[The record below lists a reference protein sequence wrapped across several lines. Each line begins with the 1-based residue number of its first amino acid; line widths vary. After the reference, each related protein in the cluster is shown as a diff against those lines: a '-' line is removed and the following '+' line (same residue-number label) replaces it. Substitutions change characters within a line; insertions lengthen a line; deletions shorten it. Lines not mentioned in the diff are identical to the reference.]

1 MNAPR
6 EQRPEDLRTAMD
18 RLFRPRS
25 VALIGVS
32 ANMDKL
38 NGRPFW
44 LLRQHRFPGPIHL
57 VNPKYEQID
66 GVRCL
71 RSVDDIPTP
80 VDTALVMVPAAQVPD
95 AVRACGRVGIANA
108 IVLSSGFE
116 EAQGSE
122 ALVQDLTTAARAGNV
137 QLIGP
142 NCEGIWSVAARTV
155 LTFGSAARRDVLH
168 HAPIGVISQSGSI
181 GGAVVRLLQDA
192 GHGCSYFVSVGNETL
207 VDAIDFLE
215 WMVEQEDVRVV
226 LVFLEGLTKGH
237 RLSAVAARARER
249 GVRIVALKS
258 GTSVAGRAAT
268 ASHTGKIAAPFA
280 VYRSVLKQC
289 GVIQVESISELIE
302 AAEVLSTQPDPPR
315 ATGSAPGVAVFSI
328 PGGTRALTA
337 DACERL
343 GVALAR
349 FDDSTVEQLQ
359 SRLPAFGYARNP
371 TDITGQVLS
380 NPELF
385 SSCLEIVARDRN
397 VEAVIVQ
404 FANGG
409 PHDAVRWRSTIKEVA
424 SETGKPLVMSFMAD
438 QMAATER
445 QAFAK
450 EGLMIAREPADAV
463 KYLSW
468 LNQSRASHDVRR
480 ASDLPP
486 AQCAALP
493 GADDVEGWE
502 RRLAAA
508 NIRMPSWRR
517 VRATDDPALA
527 CSGLRFPVVA
537 KAMPSA
543 ADHKTEA
550 GLIHVGLRDD
560 EALSAAVGDLRR
572 KLPGGSTVLVQEMVR
587 DGVEAVLAITSDPDF
602 GPLLAIGSGGVLV
615 ELLHDITFLSPP
627 VDERQ
632 VREAIGR
639 LSLGRLLDGFRGAPK
654 ADIEALCRAA
664 IGLVGLYRSADPAV
678 AAIELNPVFVM
689 PEGGGVVAVDLLVQ

>member
-1 MNAPR
+1 
-6 EQRPEDLRTAMD
+6 MD

-32 ANMDKL
+32 ADMHKL

-44 LLRQHRFPGPIHL
+44 LLRQHKFPGPIHL
-57 VNPKYEQID
+57 VNPKYDEID

-71 RSVDDIPTP
+71 RRVDDIPGP
-80 VDTALVMVPAAQVPD
+80 ADAALVMVPAAQVPE
-95 AVRACGRVGIANA
+95 AIRACGRVGIANA

-116 EAQGSE
+116 EAPGSE
-122 ALVQDLTTAARAGNV
+122 ALVKDLTAAAREGNV
-137 QLIGP
+137 QLVGP

-155 LTFGSAARRDVLH
+155 LTFGSAARRETLH

-215 WMVEQEDVRVV
+215 WMVEQDDVRVV
-226 LVFLEGLTKGH
+226 LVFLEGLTDGH
-237 RLSAVAARARER
+237 RLSAVAARARVR

-258 GTSVAGRAAT
+258 GTSAAGRAAT

-280 VYRSVLKQC
+280 VYRTVLKQC
-289 GVIQVESISELIE
+289 GVIQVDTICELIE
-302 AAEVLSTQPDPPR
+302 AAEILSTQPDPARVAGPV
-315 ATGSAPGVAVFSI
+315 PGVAVFSI

-343 GVALAR
+343 GVPLAQ
-349 FDDSTVEQLQ
+349 FDEETVEQLRR
-359 SRLPAFGYARNP
+359 RLPAFGYARNP

-385 SSCLEIVARDRN
+385 SSCLGLVAGDPN
-397 VEAVIVQ
+397 VEALIVQ

-409 PHDAVRWRSTIKEVA
+409 PYDAVRWRSMIKQVA
-424 SETGKPLVMSFMAD
+424 ADTGKPLVMSFMAD
-438 QMAATER
+438 QMPATER
-445 QAFAK
+445 QGFAK
-450 EGLMIAREPADAV
+450 DGLMIAREPVDAV
-463 KYLSW
+463 KYLGW
-468 LNQSRASHDVRR
+468 LYHSRASRDLRR
-480 ASDLPP
+480 APDHRPLPR
-486 AQCAALP
+486 AALP
-493 GADDVEGWE
+493 GADDLEGWE
-502 RRLAAA
+502 RLLGTAG
-508 NIRMPSWRR
+508 IRMPRWRR
-517 VRATDDPALA
+517 VAASDDPALVGE
-527 CSGLRFPVVA
+527 GLRFPLVA

-550 GLIHVGLRDD
+550 GLIHIGLRDA
-560 EALSAAVGDLRR
+560 EALVDAVADLRR
-572 KLPGGSTVLVQEMVR
+572 KLPAGSTVLIQEMVR
-587 DGVEAVLAITSDPDF
+587 GGVEAVLSVTRDPDF
-602 GPLLAIGSGGVLV
+602 GPLLAVGSGGVLV

-627 VDERQ
+627 VDPEQ
-632 VREAIGR
+632 VCEAIRR

-654 ADIEALCRAA
+654 ADVDALCRGAV
-664 IGLVGLYRSADPAV
+664 GLVELYRAADTAV

-689 PEGGGVVAVDLLVQ
+689 PQGEGVVAVDLLVQ

>member
-1 MNAPR
+1 
-6 EQRPEDLRTAMD
+6 MD

-44 LLRQHRFPGPIHL
+44 LLRQHGFSGPIHL
-57 VNPKYEQID
+57 VNPKYDEID

-80 VDTALVMVPAAQVPD
+80 VDAALVMVPAAQVPD
-95 AVRACGRVGIANA
+95 AIRACGRVRIANA

-122 ALVQDLTTAARAGNV
+122 ALVEDLTRAAREGNV
-137 QLIGP
+137 QLVGP

-226 LVFLEGLTKGH
+226 LVFLEGLTEGY
-237 RLSAVAARARER
+237 RLSAVAARARAR

-258 GTSVAGRAAT
+258 GTSAAGRAAT

-280 VYRSVLKQC
+280 VYRTVLKQC
-289 GVIQVESISELIE
+289 GVIQVDSISELLD
-302 AAEVLSTQPDPPR
+302 AAEILSTQPDPPR
-315 ATGSAPGVAVFSI
+315 VAGPGPGVAVFSI

-343 GVALAR
+343 GVPLAR
-349 FDDSTVEQLQ
+349 FEEDTVEELRR
-359 SRLPAFGYARNP
+359 RLPAFGYPRNP

-385 SSCLEIVARDRN
+385 SSCLEIVACDPN

-409 PHDAVRWRSTIKEVA
+409 PHDAVRWRSMIKQVA
-424 SETGKPLVMSFMAD
+424 VKTGKPLVMSFMAD

-445 QAFAK
+445 QSFAK

-463 KYLSW
+463 KYLGW
-468 LNQSRASHDVRR
+468 LYHSRASQDVRQ
-480 ASDLPP
+480 AKDLPS

-502 RRLAAA
+502 RRLADAD
-508 NIRMPSWRR
+508 IRMPSWRR
-517 VRATDDPALA
+517 VRAADDPALT
-527 CSGLRFPVVA
+527 CSGLQFPVVV

-550 GLIHVGLRDD
+550 GLIHIGLRDS
-560 EALSAAVGDLRR
+560 EALVAAVGDLRS
-572 KLPGGSTVLVQEMVR
+572 KLPSGSTVLVQEMVR
-587 DGVEAVLAITSDPDF
+587 DGVEAVLAITRDPDF

-615 ELLHDITFLSPP
+615 ELLHDMTFLSPP

-632 VREAIGR
+632 IREAIGS

-654 ADIEALCRAA
+654 ADVEALCRAA
-664 IGLVGLYRSADPAV
+664 IGLIGLYRSADPAV
-678 AAIELNPVFVM
+678 AAIELNPVFVL

>member
-6 EQRPEDLRTAMD
+6 EKPTEGVRTAMD

-32 ANMDKL
+32 ADMHKL

-57 VNPKYEQID
+57 VNPKYDEID

-71 RSVDDIPTP
+71 RRVDDIPGP
-80 VDTALVMVPAAQVPD
+80 VDAALVMVPAAQVPE
-95 AVRACGRVGIANA
+95 AIRACGRVGIANA

-122 ALVQDLTTAARAGNV
+122 ALVEDLTAAAREGNV
-137 QLIGP
+137 QLVGP

-155 LTFGSAARRDVLH
+155 LTFGSAARRETLH

-226 LVFLEGLTKGH
+226 LVFLEGLTEGH
-237 RLSAVAARARER
+237 RLSAVAARGRAR
-249 GVRIVALKS
+249 GVRLVALKS
-258 GTSVAGRAAT
+258 GTSAAGRAAT

-280 VYRSVLKQC
+280 VYRTVLKQC
-289 GVIQVESISELIE
+289 GVIQVDSISELIE
-302 AAEVLSTQPDPPR
+302 AAEILSTQPDPTR
-315 ATGSAPGVAVFSI
+315 VTGPAPGVAVFSI

-343 GVALAR
+343 GVPLAQ
-349 FDDSTVEQLQ
+349 FDDATVGQLQ
-359 SRLPAFGYARNP
+359 RRLPTFGYARNP

-385 SSCLEIVARDRN
+385 SSCLGIIAGDPN

-409 PHDAVRWRSTIKEVA
+409 PHDAVRWRPMIKQVA
-424 SETGKPLVMSFMAD
+424 ADTGKPLVMSFMAD
-438 QMAATER
+438 QMPATAR
-445 QAFAK
+445 QGFAK
-450 EGLMIAREPADAV
+450 DGLMIAREPVEAV
-463 KYLSW
+463 KYLGW
-468 LNQSRASHDVRR
+468 LYQSRASRAMRR
-480 ASDLPP
+480 APDSAPV
-486 AQCAALP
+486 ARAALP
-493 GADDVEGWE
+493 RADDIEGWE
-502 RRLAAA
+502 RQLATAG
-508 NIRMPSWRR
+508 IRMPSWRR
-517 VRATDDPALA
+517 VRADDDPALA
-527 CSGLRFPVVA
+527 CAGLRFPMVA

-550 GLIHVGLRDD
+550 GLIHLGLRNG
-560 EALSAAVGDLRR
+560 EALVAAVADLRH
-572 KLPGGSTVLVQEMVR
+572 KLPAGSTVLVQEMVR
-587 DGVEAVLAITSDPDF
+587 GGVEAVLAMTRDPDF

-615 ELLHDITFLSPP
+615 ELLHDMTFLSPP
-627 VDERQ
+627 VDAGQ
-632 VREAIGR
+632 VHEATGR
-639 LSLGRLLDGFRGAPK
+639 LSLGRLLDGFRGAPR
-654 ADIEALCRAA
+654 ADHHALCRAA
-664 IGLVGLYRSADPAV
+664 LGLVELYRSADPAV
-678 AAIELNPVFVM
+678 TAIELNPVFVM
-689 PEGGGVVAVDLLVQ
+689 PEGEGVVAVDLLVQ